1 MNARV
6 KALRKVSMETQPH
19 IDLERAIIETE
30 VYKKWEG
37 KVSLPVL
44 RAMVLKEY
52 FSKKTL
58 YLGEGELIVGEKGK
72 DPQSSPT
79 FPELTCHTIEDMYI
93 MNDRAVVNYTV
104 TKQDLKDQEEII
116 IPFWNGKSMRD
127 KIIAGMTHE
136 WKKCYAA
143 GMFTEFM
150 EQRGPGHTCGGKNV
164 FTKGYAEYKEEIQAA
179 IDALDFMNDI
189 EAVEKKDELEAM
201 LIDCDAVMILGQR
214 YQKLLKAE
222 AEKCEDP
229 VRKAELE
236 QMAANLDVVPAHA
249 PQTYWQAIQ
258 LYWFTHLAVTSELNP
273 WDAFSP
279 GRLDQHLY
287 PYYKKDVAAGILDDE
302 RALEL
307 LECLWVKFN
316 NQPAPVKV
324 GVTLK
329 ESGTYTDFANIN
341 TGGIKEDG
349 TNGVNAVSYLILDC
363 MDEMKLVQ
371 PNSNVQISKK
381 TPHRF
386 LKRAC
391 EISREG
397 WGQPAFYNT
406 MKHIYLPDTSISR
419 RSSS

>member
-1 MNARV
+1 MEERGMNARI

-30 VYKKWEG
+30 VYKKWED

-116 IPFWNGKSMRD
+116 IPYWKGKSMRD
-127 KIIAGMTHE
+127 KLIAGMTHE
-136 WKKCYAA
+136 WRKCYAA

-164 FTKGYAEYKEEIQAA
+164 FTKGYADYKVEIQEA
-179 IDALDFMNDI
+179 IDALDFMNDP
-189 EAVEKKDELEAM
+189 EAVDKKDELEAM
-201 LIDCDAVMILGQR
+201 LIDCDAVMILGER
-214 YQKLLKAE
+214 YQKLLKTE

-258 LYWFTHLAVTSELNP
+258 LYWFTHLAVTTELNP

-279 GRLDQHLY
+279 GTCIRTTRRIRR
-287 PYYKKDVAAGILDDE
+287 KASSMTK
-302 RALEL
+302 EL
-307 LECLWVKFN
+307 
-316 NQPAPVKV
+316 
-324 GVTLK
+324 
-329 ESGTYTDFANIN
+329 
-341 TGGIKEDG
+341 
-349 TNGVNAVSYLILDC
+349 
-363 MDEMKLVQ
+363 
-371 PNSNVQISKK
+371 
-381 TPHRF
+381 
-386 LKRAC
+386 
-391 EISREG
+391 
-397 WGQPAFYNT
+397 
-406 MKHIYLPDTSISR
+406 
-419 RSSS
+419 SSSSSACGSSSTTSRHLSR